1 LSYAAGALWVADRN
15 DHAILR
21 IDPEG
26 GTCERVAVGE

>member
-1 LSYAAGALWVADRN
+1 MLWVADRN

-21 IDPEG
+21 IDPEH